1 MNVAALTPWLIAC
14 LAAFTAALSIDLA
27 RLYRENRRLR
37 RELEASNR
45 AGDLLCSELAHVR
58 LLRRNVGKLVDRA
71 RREAEGRVN

>member
-1 MNVAALTPWLIAC
+1 MNLSALSPWLIAC
-14 LAAFTAALSIDLA
+14 LCAFVLALDLDNL

-45 AGDLLCSELAHVR
+45 AGDLLCSELAHVKV
-58 LLRRNVGKLVDRA
+58 LRRNVGKLVDRA